1 MTYLVGAVE
10 YLARSVVFANLSRA
24 SNALSIGPCG
34 QGTRH
39 RDRLTGD
46 VRRRYGVA
54 QRDVVQAVDDIGA
67 RIAVGT
73 NRGFELNQFALERL
87 FV

>member
-1 MTYLVGAVE
+1 MTDLVGALE
-10 YLARSVVFANLSRA
+10 CLARGVVFANLSRA

-34 QGTRH
+34 QGTRR
-39 RDRLTGD
+39 RDRLTGE

-67 RIAVGT
+67 RVET
-73 NRGFELNQFALERL
+73 RRQSS
-87 FV
+87 